1 MFNMFLSKSN
11 SFLKSKIVGG
21 YTNDHIRCIKQRKHC
36 LYELKAHN
44 YSNYASTR
52 ALCPLLYNKYGFN
65 KNDPL
70 SRHVKTCLL
79 NLLNVNKKLCT
90 DALVKNANVFG
101 DLSYEKYEKVEMDDD
116 EIKEETFMENDARI
130 PRWKKLSLGQYCNLI
145 KSHIGKKDLD
155 QALSV
160 LDLVKANRDKPNI
173 YMYVLL
179 IRAFALQGNIKLC
192 FKLYNKL
199 KKRGLTPTPA
209 IYNSLINACAVSKD
223 KKTALMYLHYLREYF
238 YKQNYCLNETHYITF
253 IKAYSWHQEMKT
265 AFELAD
271 EAWDKHLV
279 TKDTYA
285 CLFHSVI
292 SNKENGLI
300 YALTLWHEMKRHRIK
315 PNLTHY
321 NLLLRAIRDT
331 KFGDLKV
338 NDILQRNLVGTQ
350 IQLIE
355 TGKPDLLHSPPVLS
369 TTCFQMIKQQTQ
381 NKSID
386 VMSKDNDSKAVVTI
400 ETILS
405 QSLND
410 VLEVNKLLLFGG
422 VEKLFTR
429 MESDNVI
436 PDEKTLT
443 IIMELLP
450 PSIYV
455 ENMYLKY
462 IENKKMKVDIT
473 FYNMLIKRRNN
484 RKQYKAAKD
493 VINEI
498 QRHHLTPNI
507 ITFGVLALGC
517 TSLMYG
523 EELLEQMNK
532 VGYTPNSIVLDILM
546 HAACRYKDFKYVQF
560 LINYMSRYHMK
571 PSKYML
577 DTLEKFEKLILQFIK
592 TENKYNRKEIRYTK
606 TKYNEF
612 KIYYDEWKQRVQEMY
627 SVKASK

>member
-1 MFNMFLSKSN
+1 MFNIYLSRSN
-11 SFLKSKIVGG
+11 FFLKSKIVRG
-21 YTNDHIRCIKQRKHC
+21 YTNDHVCYIKQRKHC
-36 LYELKAHN
+36 LYELKAHS
-44 YSNYASTR
+44 YSNYASINTR
-52 ALCPLLYNKYGFN
+52 VLCPLLYNKYGYN

-70 SRHVKTCLL
+70 SRHVKRCLS
-79 NLLNVNKKLCT
+79 NLLNVNKTFCT
-90 DALVKNANVFG
+90 DSLVKNANVFG

-116 EIKEETFMENDARI
+116 EIKEERFMENDARI
-130 PRWKKLSLGQYCNLI
+130 PRWQKLSLGQYCDLI
-145 KSHIGKKDLD
+145 ISHIGKKDLN

-173 YMYVLL
+173 YMYLLL
-179 IRAFALQGNIKLC
+179 IRAFALQGNIKVC

-199 KKRGLTPTPA
+199 KDYNLTPTPA
-209 IYNSLINACAVSKD
+209 IYNSLINVCAVSKD
-223 KKTALMYLHYLREYF
+223 KKTALMYLHRLREYF
-238 YKQNYCLNETHYITF
+238 HEHNYSLNETHYITL

-271 EAWDKHLV
+271 EAQDKHLF

-285 CLFHSVI
+285 CLFHSAI
-292 SNKENGLI
+292 SNKESGLI
-300 YALTLWHEMKRHRIK
+300 YALILWHKMKEHKIR

-338 NDILQRNLVGTQ
+338 NDILQRNLAGTQ

-355 TGKPDLLHSPPVLS
+355 TGKPDLLQSPPVLS
-369 TTCFQMIKQQTQ
+369 TMCFQMIKEQTQ

-386 VMSKDNDSKAVVTI
+386 VVSKNNDSKAVVTT
-400 ETILS
+400 EAILS

-410 VLEVNKLLLFGG
+410 ILEMNKLLLFGG
-422 VEKLFTR
+422 VEKLFTQ

-443 IIMELLP
+443 IMLELLP
-450 PSIYV
+450 PSTHI
-455 ENMYLKY
+455 ENIYLKH
-462 IENKKMKVDIT
+462 IESKKLKTDIT
-473 FYNMLIKRRNN
+473 LYNMLIKRRNN

-498 QRHHLTPNI
+498 QRHHLIPNI

-517 TSLMYG
+517 TSLRQG
-523 EELLEQMNK
+523 AELLEQMNMI
-532 VGYTPNSIVLDILM
+532 GFTPNSIVLDILM
-546 HAACRYKDFKYVQF
+546 QRACRSKNFKYVQF
-560 LINYMSRYHMK
+560 LMNYISEYHMK

-577 DTLEKFEKLILQFIK
+577 DTLEKFEKLVLEYIK
-592 TENKYNRKEIRYTK
+592 TENRYNRKEIRYAK
-606 TKYNEF
+606 KNYNEF
-612 KIYYDEWKQRVQEMY
+612 KIYYNEWKQRVQKM
-627 SVKASK
+627 